1 MKYAKIQKVKTE
13 LARLQEAIKAL
24 EIEATNASDP
34 RNGHYYGYPKL
45 TGSVRRASMDVTRAL
60 ADLRRHD

>member
-1 MKYAKIQKVKTE
+1 MKYEKIQKVKAE
-13 LARLQEAIKAL
+13 IARLQAAIRAL
-24 EIEATNASDP
+24 EIEATGASDP
-34 RNGHYYGYPKL
+34 RDGYYYGHPKL